1 MPTVGIVFELSL
13 RPEKAAKPV
22 TVEPPTV
29 FKMQDSWMLQLP
41 KRSIQLWIL
50 KDFSIP
56 ANSTIHYIM
65 SDGKLFQAYVF
76 IWIWLV
82 MYVQGWTVVLL
93 SKIYF
98 IHRWYFN
105 SDTECTAA
113 VDNSLYALQDLLTL
127 ICW

>member
-65 SDGKLFQAYVF
+65 SDSKLFQAYVF
-76 IWIWLV
+76 IRI
-82 MYVQGWTVVLL
+82 
-93 SKIYF
+93 
-98 IHRWYFN
+98 
-105 SDTECTAA
+105 
-113 VDNSLYALQDLLTL
+113 
-127 ICW
+127 